1 VCACI
6 QRTYTKDEKSS
17 SGLTLGQYQVLFDIR
32 LIIQD
37 WKSGTRTIG
46 LTPYDVMA
54 GTASCIAASARNVSM
69 EFRTRAKVLTIDISM
84 FTVH

>member
-1 VCACI
+1 VCACV
-6 QRTYTKDEKSS
+6 QGTYTKDEKSS
-17 SGLTLGQYQVLFDIR
+17 SGLTLEQYQVLFDIR

-69 EFRTRAKVLTIDISM
+69 ESLTMAKALTINISV